1 MKVKTKYNINDT
13 VWFMSDN
20 KIQCGMISGV
30 GISVGQTVTIMYS
43 MYSGYDRILEEKLF
57 KTKQELLN
65 TL

>member
-13 VWFMSDN
+13 VWFVSDN
-20 KIQCGMISGV
+20 KIQCGRISGI
-30 GISVGQTVTIMYS
+30 GISVGQTVAIMYS

-57 KTKQELLN
+57 ETKEELLN